1 MTAHAANAAALAS
14 PGPVTPNGAAAAAA
28 QRPAPSARIP
38 WITVDFQL
46 PVLLE
51 AAAGPEICAAKMT
64 GRAVLGDD
72 VRTPGS
78 CALLAVLV
86 YDLPSGDFVP
96 LKRGRRY
103 DEIGAH
109 LWERYRKAW
118 VAKWTAHVTSLA
130 APATVGGAS

>member
-14 PGPVTPNGAAAAAA
+14 PGPVTPNGAAAA

-38 WITVDFQL
+38 SITVDFQL

-86 YDLPSGDFVP
+86 YDLPSGDIVP

-130 APATVGGAS
+130 APATTEAAS

>member
-14 PGPVTPNGAAAAAA
+14 PGPVTPNGAAAA

-38 WITVDFQL
+38 SITVDFQL

-130 APATVGGAS
+130 APATTEAAS